1 MRWPVLVPLALFVVL
16 LGFFGVRLIEMNH
29 GDMPDEIQTV
39 MLDKPAPD
47 FTLPPLV
54 EGAAGLSSA
63 DLKGKV
69 TLVNFF
75 ASWCVPCRAEHPLL
89 SQLAGSKVQLVGIAY
104 KNKPEEATA
113 WLDGMGDPYKVVAA
127 DLDGRVAIDF
137 GVYGVPE
144 SYLIDREGRIRYA
157 WKKPFTPDEIQ
168 RKLLPLIAELSK

>member
-16 LGFFGVRLIEMNH
+16 LGFFGIRLVKMNQ

-39 MLDKPAPD
+39 LVDKPAPE
-47 FTLPPLV
+47 FVLPPLF
-54 EGAAGLSSA
+54 EGGPGFSSA
-63 DLKGKV
+63 DLKGKI

-75 ASWCVPCRAEHPLL
+75 ASWCVPCRGEHPLL
-89 SQLAGSKVQLVGIAY
+89 TPLADKVQLVGIAY
-104 KNKPEEATA
+104 KNKPDEAIA
-113 WLDGMGDPYKVVAA
+113 WLAGMGNPYKVVAA

-137 GVYGVPE
+137 GLYGVPE

-168 RKLLPLIAELSK
+168 HKLLPLIAELSK